1 VSEPGE
7 GLFDRFVRHGFEGL
21 TDEEPGILA
30 QWLRESAS
38 RTGRAGP
45 VFISEAIDATY
56 ALFLTHDKYGGIR
69 FGFIRELDEIVYSS
83 LPAIQKAEVHWEA
96 KLAKDFRDKVL
107 AMVGGYDP
115 QKEYE

>member
-1 VSEPGE
+1 MGESGE

-21 TDEEPGILA
+21 TDDEPDILA
-30 QWLRESAS
+30 KWLRESAS

-45 VFISEAIDATY
+45 VFVSEAIDAAY
-56 ALFLTHDKYGGIR
+56 ALFLSHDKYGGIR

-83 LPAIQKAEVHWEA
+83 LPVIQKAESHWEA
-96 KLAKDFRDKVL
+96 KLARDFRDKVL
-107 AMVGGYDP
+107 AMVSGYDS